1 MQRLTIDLVITTIL
15 FVSSATPG
23 QARNPGD
30 PLKPGF
36 NLYSKQQDIEAG
48 KEAAAQVKSRYQQV
62 QDRELQVYITSV
74 GQRLAK
80 TPTAANSGFPFTF
93 TLLNYKQVNAFALP
107 GGPTFV
113 FTGLLKASDSE
124 AELAG
129 VLAHEISHVV
139 LRHGTNRASK
149 ANLVEAPA
157 RVIGFINSFTLIG
170 RLVNVGLG
178 VALDGIFLKNSRAD
192 ESEADALGAHIM
204 AEAGYD
210 PVALARFFEKL
221 EKQGGPGVPEFLSD
235 HPSPGNRVQAVEA
248 EVQTLPDRTYVADD
262 RKFQAVKVAVA
273 SLPPP
278 LDIKAEDIK
287 ISAANA
293 TGYKQ
298 LGTPEGSLEYPSA
311 WNVRGDKE
319 SNILA
324 IAPDD
329 GIVFVHGDAAIGLG
343 VLTSYFFTDPDRSS
357 LPLATGDLISR
368 LHKLDSGMHESGTQ
382 QRIGVDKQAALLT
395 QFTSNSP
402 LGGMETDLLITVA
415 RPEGLF
421 YLMFASPDREL
432 SDTRPEFDHMVQ
444 SIRFHESKP

>member
-1 MQRLTIDLVITTIL
+1 MRRPPITRVIATIL
-15 FVSSATPG
+15 FISSATLG
-23 QARNPGD
+23 LARKPGD
-30 PLKPGF
+30 PLKPGL

-62 QDRELQVYITSV
+62 SNRELQTYITEL

-124 AELAG
+124 SELAG

-139 LRHGTNRASK
+139 LRHGTSRASK
-149 ANLVEAPA
+149 ANLVAAPA
-157 RVIGFINSFTLIG
+157 RVIGFLNSFTLIG
-170 RLVNVGLG
+170 QLVNVGLG
-178 VALDGIFLKNSRAD
+178 AALDGIFLKNSRED

-204 AEAGYD
+204 SEAGYD

-235 HPSPGNRVQAVEA
+235 HPTPGNRVEAVEA
-248 EVQTLPDRTYVADD
+248 EVRTLPHRSYVADD
-262 RKFQAVKVAVA
+262 RRFQAMKMAVA

-278 LDIKAEDIK
+278 LDIRAEDIK
-287 ISAANA
+287 ISAASA
-293 TGYKQ
+293 AGYKK
-298 LGTPEGSLEYPSA
+298 LSTPQGSLEYPSA
-311 WNVRGDKE
+311 WKVRGDTE

-329 GIVFVHGDAAIGLG
+329 GIVPVHGDAAIARG
-343 VLTSYFFTDPDRSS
+343 VLTSYFFTDPDRTS
-357 LPLATGDLISR
+357 LDVATGDLIQR
-368 LHKLDSGMHESGTQ
+368 LHSLDSGMRESGAQ
-382 QRIGVDKQAALLT
+382 QLIDVDKQPALLT
-395 QFTSNSP
+395 QFTSSSP
-402 LGGMETDLLITVA
+402 FGGAETDLLITVA

-421 YLMFASPDREL
+421 YLMCISPSQDN
-432 SDTRPEFDHMVQ
+432 DTRPMFDHMLQ
-444 SIRFHESKP
+444 SLRFLESKP

>member
-1 MQRLTIDLVITTIL
+1 MQRLMIHVAITTIL
-15 FVSSATPG
+15 LLSSATPG
-23 QARNPGD
+23 FSRNPGD

-62 QDRELQVYITSV
+62 QDRDLQAYITEV

-80 TPTAANSGFPFTF
+80 TPTAAKSGFPFTF

-129 VLAHEISHVV
+129 VLSHEISHVV
-139 LRHGTNRASK
+139 LRHGTSRASK

-157 RVIGFINSFTLIG
+157 RIIGFLNSFTLIG

-178 VALDGIFLKNSRAD
+178 VALDGIFLKNSRED

-210 PVALARFFEKL
+210 PVALARFFQKL
-221 EKQGGPGVPEFLSD
+221 EAQGGPGVPEFLSD
-235 HPSPGNRVQAVEA
+235 HPSPGNRVEAVQA
-248 EVQTLPDRTYVADD
+248 EVRTMPHPIYVADE
-262 RKFQAVKVAVA
+262 RRFHAVKIAVA

-278 LDIKAEDIK
+278 LDIKSEDIK

-293 TGYKQ
+293 AGYKQ
-298 LGTPEGSLEYPSA
+298 LSTPQGSLEYPSA
-311 WNVRGDKE
+311 WKVRGDKE

-329 GIVFVHGDAAIGLG
+329 GIVFVHGDAAIGRG

-357 LPLATGDLISR
+357 LPVATDDLIQR
-368 LHKLDSGMHESGTQ
+368 LHSLDSGLRESGTQ
-382 QRIGVDKQAALLT
+382 QRIEVDKEPALLS

-402 LGGMETDLLITVA
+402 LGGVETDLLITVC

-421 YLMFASPDREL
+421 YLIFISPDKEL
-432 SDTRPEFDHMVQ
+432 SAARPLFDHMVQ
-444 SIRFHESKP
+444 SLRFHESKP